1 MNHVTRAFEWIE
13 TRLDAGAWVRRGI
26 AVFTLFETYWLTKWG
41 ASYASLAL
49 SEKADLMGIAATI
62 GAVAGIPLALLTL
75 LFKSYV
81 ESRKEGPAN
90 AS

>member
-1 MNHVTRAFEWIE
+1 MNVTAAFEWIE

-26 AVFTLFETYWLTKWG
+26 VAFTIIETYRLTNWG
-41 ASYASLAL
+41 ARYADLAL
-49 SEKADLMGIAATI
+49 TSKADLTGAAATI

>member
-1 MNHVTRAFEWIE
+1 MTAITNAFVWVE

-26 AVFTLFETYWLTKWG
+26 VVFTLFETYTLTKWG
-41 ASYASLAL
+41 AAFA
-49 SEKADLMGIAATI
+49 ETAIATKADLTGTAATI
-62 GAVAGIPLALLTL
+62 GAVAGIPLALLAL